1 MIERKIYNNNVL
13 RNIATATALSLAAV
27 ACSSGTEADS
37 APETS
42 AVVTEVTEPTVVDS
56 VDTNNLS
63 STAEKEI
70 DEIDTSY
77 WNLDE
82 DRKEVLLVLAR
93 DYDFPV
99 DAEEADLSPEVSK
112 EEIVF
117 SFMNAFAA
125 ARNTDSV
132 MPMVKFSGAD
142 SLEEFNQNPDNDVSG
157 IETFLFSNNFRKPS
171 NDPEDV
177 YGRFDVFVDGFEYI
191 TETFDDEGN
200 RIITATEIP
209 EYTFEV
215 PTDYTSP
222 LIEDPRI
229 VSEFES
235 RYSSLTDIPSSG
247 QNYYDFVLTIAPDLS
262 LKYTITDD
270 IGG

>member
-1 MIERKIYNNNVL
+1 MIERKIHNNNVL

-27 ACSSGTEADS
+27 ACSSGGEAGSTPD
-37 APETS
+37 TS
-42 AVVTEVTEPTVVDS
+42 AIVTNPTAIEP
-56 VDTNNLS
+56 VDTVNPS
-63 STAEKEI
+63 SETEI
-70 DEIDTSY
+70 ETDEIDTSY

-99 DAEEADLSPEVSK
+99 DAEEVDLSPEATK

-132 MPMVKFSGAD
+132 MPMVRFSGAD
-142 SLEEFNQNPDNDVSG
+142 SLEEFSQNPDNDVSG

-191 TETFDDEGN
+191 KETFDDEGN
-200 RIITATEIP
+200 RIITVTEIP

-229 VSEFES
+229 VNEFES
-235 RYSSLTDIPSSG
+235 RYSSLTEIPSSG